1 MSDELNL
8 NTTPELTFEPSAA
21 RAVEAPALTLEPSA
35 PAAPQVDE
43 AAQAAR
49 DANAV
54 KLDES
59 MLSEAEKKMVDDF
72 SQKIDVT
79 DSNLVLNYGAAAQ
92 KNIAAFSESALNNVK
107 TKDLGEVGEALSS
120 LVVEL
125 KTFGQPEKKGIGG
138 FFQKKKN
145 ELEALKAQAV
155 AARTYALHKIC
166 GGGSSNH
173 PEADACD
180 DISCCQAFRTR
191 EEAAQL
197 WGENAQAYEEKIRL
211 AVTETD
217 GECILYE
224 GQPVLAVFH
233 SSSSG
238 ATQDA
243 SAVWSSSVPYLQSV
257 QTPESGETVPNY
269 HTTAQFSAAE
279 LKNRLQDALPEAK
292 LDGRA
297 SNWFTNIRQQPN
309 GTVTSLSVGGV
320 AVSGTQLRGIL
331 DLRSACFTI
340 SFDGDA
346 VLFSVT
352 GYGHGVGMSQYGAN
366 VLAAGGMSYRDI
378 LAWYYTGTAVGTYQ
392 RT

>member
-1 MSDELNL
+1 MGKYIGFSFLLIFLLFFLPFLWGEPAKSPPPDPPATDEPAVQPPPEPQAGLDAGSTLNVL
-8 NTTPELTFEPSAA
+8 AGGQLQAMDMETYLLGVV
-21 RAVEAPALTLEPSA
+21 RAEMPAS
-35 PAAPQVDE
+35 
-43 AAQAAR
+43 
-49 DANAV
+49 
-54 KLDES
+54 
-59 MLSEAEKKMVDDF
+59 F
-72 SQKIDVT
+72 
-79 DSNLVLNYGAAAQ
+79 
-92 KNIAAFSESALNNVK
+92 
-107 TKDLGEVGEALSS
+107 
-120 LVVEL
+120 
-125 KTFGQPEKKGIGG
+125 
-138 FFQKKKN
+138 

-269 HTTAQFSAAE
+269 YTTAQFSAAE

-378 LAWYYTGTAVGTYQ
+378 LAWYYTGTAVGTYE